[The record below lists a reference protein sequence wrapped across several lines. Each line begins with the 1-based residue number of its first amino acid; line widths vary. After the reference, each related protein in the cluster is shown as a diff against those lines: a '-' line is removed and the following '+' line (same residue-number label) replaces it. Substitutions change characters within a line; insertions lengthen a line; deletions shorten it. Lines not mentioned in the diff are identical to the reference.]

1 MRDDQ
6 QILAVLQHHG
16 VPFVIIGGHAVIFH
30 GFLRA
35 TEDVD
40 VVWLRSPESERNL
53 YAALSELEAHYIGN
67 DIDPAT
73 GIERAYAVTPSYIQ
87 ANHLLMLST
96 RLGFL
101 DLFDYV
107 PGLPKQDSAELMP
120 SSVEFG
126 GLRYVSLEHLRKMKN
141 AANRAKDQLDLENLP

>member
-6 QILAVLQHHG
+6 QILSVLLRHG
-16 VPFVIIGGHAVIFH
+16 VRFVIVGGHAVIFH

-40 VVWLRSPESERNL
+40 VVWLRSLDSERSL
-53 YAALSELEAHYIGN
+53 YAALSELEARYIGN

-73 GIERAYAVTPSYIQ
+73 GIERAYAVSPSYIQ
-87 ANHLLMLST
+87 AHHLMMLST

-107 PGLPKQDSAELMP
+107 PGFPQQDPAELMP

-126 GLRYVSLEHLRKMKN
+126 GLRYASLDHLRKMKQ
-141 AANRAKDQLDLENLP
+141 AAGRAKDQLDLENLP

>member
-6 QILAVLQHHG
+6 QILTVLHRHG
-16 VPFVIIGGHAVIFH
+16 VPFVIVGGHAVIFH

-40 VVWLRSPESERNL
+40 VVWLRSPESERSL
-53 YAALSELEAHYIGN
+53 HAALTELGACYIGN

-73 GIERAYAVTPSYIQ
+73 GIERTYPVTPGFIQ
-87 ANHLLMLST
+87 AHHLMMLFT
-96 RLGFL
+96 RHGFL

-107 PGLPKQDSAELMP
+107 PGFPQQNPAELMP
-120 SSVEFG
+120 SSVERD
-126 GLRYVSLEHLRKMKN
+126 GLRYASLGHLRKMKQ
-141 AANRAKDQLDLENLP
+141 AAGRAKDQLDLENLP